1 MPPYHVGLTGFT
13 FHSGLNMIEQSLDD
27 LKAENQA
34 EEEGLLPDA
43 QVDSEDADTGSADV
57 EAQDESE
64 EVEDWLKDDDQASQ
78 SVPLAKHVQVKHKL
92 RARLEDKDS
101 ELEVMR
107 QKLAQY
113 EAGAQPQQM
122 QQKAPEL
129 KIPTLSQ
136 FDYDEDQYNV
146 AMADY
151 QDKLVDYKLSQKM
164 ASTQQSEQQ
173 KNALDKQQK
182 AVDAHY
188 ERAAKL
194 IESAGIPAEKYQAAD
209 TVFRRELHSVTGNGD
224 VVADAIISRLGE
236 GGEKVTYHL
245 GVNQAAMA
253 QLKQKLQEDPS
264 GISAAVYMG
273 ELRAKFGSA
282 VTNKLSKAPKPDSAL
297 DGDTNATLNTSSV
310 KKQYEAAHKAGDT
323 AKAFKLRQQAKAS
336 GANTSEW

>member
-1 MPPYHVGLTGFT
+1 
-13 FHSGLNMIEQSLDD
+13 MIEQSLDE

-34 EEEGLLPDA
+34 EEEVLLPDTK
-43 QVDSEDADTGSADV
+43 VDSDDADTEGAGV

-64 EVEDWLKDDDQASQ
+64 EVGDWLKDDDQTSQ

-101 ELEVMR
+101 ELELMR

-113 EAGAQPQQM
+113 ESGAQPQQVQ
-122 QQKAPEL
+122 QQKGFDL
-129 KIPTLSQ
+129 KLPTLEQ
-136 FDYDEDQYNV
+136 CNWDEDQYNA

-164 ASTQQSEQQ
+164 ATTQQSEQQ
-173 KNALDKQQK
+173 RQALERQQA

-194 IESAGIPAEKYQAAD
+194 IEQAGISAEKYQAAD

-224 VVADAIISRLGE
+224 VVADAIIARLGE

-245 GVNQAAMA
+245 GVNQTAMA
-253 QLKQKLQEDPS
+253 QLKQKLQEDPT

-273 ELRAKFGSA
+273 ELRAKFGAA
-282 VTNKLSKAPKPDSAL
+282 VTNKLSKAPKPDAGL
-297 DGDTNATLNTSSV
+297 EGDANATLNTTSL
-310 KKQYEAAHKAGDT
+310 KKQYQAAQRSGDT
-323 AKAFKLRQQAKAS
+323 AKAFKIRQQARAS
-336 GANTSEW
+336 GANPNDW

>member
-1 MPPYHVGLTGFT
+1 MLPYHVGLTGFT
-13 FHSGLNMIEQSLDD
+13 FHSGLNMIEQSLDE
-27 LKAENQA
+27 LRAANAA
-34 EEEGLLPDA
+34 EEAEQAIQADEVA
-43 QVDSEDADTGSADV
+43 EDTETEVAEV
-57 EAQDESE
+57 EAQDEGE
-64 EVEDWLKDDDQASQ
+64 EVEEWLKDDDQASQ

-101 ELEVMR
+101 ELELMR

-113 EAGAQPQQM
+113 ESGAQPQQT

-129 KIPTLSQ
+129 KMPTLSQ
-136 FDYDEDQYNV
+136 FDYDEDQYSA
-146 AMADY
+146 AMAEY
-151 QDKLVDYKLSQKM
+151 QDKLVDYKLSQRM
-164 ASTQQSEQQ
+164 ATTQQSEQQ
-173 KNALDKQQK
+173 KQALEQQAK

-224 VVADAIISRLGE
+224 AVADAIISRLGE

-253 QLKQKLQEDPS
+253 QLKQKLQEDPT

-282 VTNKLSKAPKPDSAL
+282 VTNKLSKAPKPDAGL
-297 DGDTNATLNTSSV
+297 EGDTNASLSTSSL
-310 KKQYEAAHKAGDT
+310 KKQYQAASRAGDT
-323 AKAFKLRQQAKAS
+323 AKAFEIRQKARAS
-336 GANTSEW
+336 GANPNEW

>member
-1 MPPYHVGLTGFT
+1 
-13 FHSGLNMIEQSLDD
+13 MIEQSLDE

-34 EEEGLLPDA
+34 EEEGLLPEVK
-43 QVDSEDADTGSADV
+43 VDSKDTDTEGAEV

-64 EVEDWLKDDDQASQ
+64 EVEDWLKDDDQTSQ

-101 ELEVMR
+101 ELELMR

-113 EAGAQPQQM
+113 EAGAQPQQV

-129 KIPTLSQ
+129 KMPTLSQ
-136 FDYDEDQYNV
+136 FDYDEEQYYA
-146 AMADY
+146 AMAEYHDELFS
-151 QDKLVDYKLSQKM
+151 KKM
-164 ASTQQSEQQ
+164 KQMIDTTQQSEQQ
-173 KNALDKQQK
+173 KQALDRQAQ

-194 IESAGIPAEKYQAAD
+194 IETAGIPTEKYQAAD

-224 VVADAIISRLGE
+224 AVADAIIARLGE

-245 GVNQAAMA
+245 GVNQTAMN

-282 VTNKLSKAPKPDSAL
+282 VTNKLSKAPKPDAGL
-297 DGDTNATLNTSSV
+297 EGDTSASLNTTSL
-310 KKQYEAAHKAGDT
+310 KKQYQAAQRSGDT
-323 AKAFKLRQQAKAS
+323 AKAFEIRQKARAS
-336 GANTSEW
+336 GANPNEW